1 MEKES
6 FLVLGKPSKTP
17 YFDDTQTY
25 LLSTKASN
33 KNPFFESFL
42 IINDGAKLGYGDL
55 IWRDFGS
62 KLVKEIVP
70 YNMHSYEL
78 ATVIGVEKED
88 LLLCGE
94 KIGKK
99 IIKNYPAERTILL
112 TRYVPNYALFGIQR
126 GDELLLDTN
135 PCSKYREFDIIH
147 NITQEKLRYA
157 AEHQRYGK

>member
-1 MEKES
+1 MEKGS

-17 YFDDTQTY
+17 YFADTQTY
-25 LLSTKASN
+25 LISTKASN
-33 KNPFFESFL
+33 KKPFFESFL

-55 IWRDFGS
+55 IWRNFGS
-62 KLVKEIVP
+62 KLVEEIVP

-112 TRYVPNYALFGIQR
+112 TKYENYALFGIQR

-135 PCSKYREFDIIH
+135 PCSKHHEFDIIH

-157 AEHQRYGK
+157 AEHRRYVK